1 MTVERLITEKIE
13 FRLAQI
19 RKWNPKVN
27 AIVSLRGED
36 EILEEA
42 YFKDKLPLEDRGI
55 LHGEIIAIKDLANAK
70 VLEPHKAHQFLP
82 KTSLRKIDLVVAES
96 RSAGQGALS
105 RFPSGS
111 ARSSRS
117 WA

>member
-1 MTVERLITEKIE
+1 MKTEKSITEQIE
-13 FRLAQI
+13 FRLGQI

-27 AIVSLRGED
+27 AIVSLREED

-70 VLEPHKAHQFLP
+70 VSEPHKAHQFLP
-82 KTSLRKIDLVVAES
+82 KTSLRKMI
-96 RSAGQGALS
+96 
-105 RFPSGS
+105 
-111 ARSSRS
+111 
-117 WA
+117 